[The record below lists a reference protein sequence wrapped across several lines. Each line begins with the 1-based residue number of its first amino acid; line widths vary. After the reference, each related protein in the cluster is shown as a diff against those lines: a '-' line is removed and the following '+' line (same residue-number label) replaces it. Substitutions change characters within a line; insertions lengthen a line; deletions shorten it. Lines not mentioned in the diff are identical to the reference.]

1 MTEKLKA
8 FERILNIMDEL
19 REKCPWDREQ
29 TIESLRI
36 LTIEETYELAEAI
49 TNNDMPNLKEELGD
63 LLLHIVFYAKIG
75 EEQGD
80 FDIASVINELCEK
93 LIRRHP
99 HIYGDMK
106 LENAEEVL
114 VSWEQIKMKEKGKE
128 RKSVLSGVPKSLPAL
143 PKSFRIQQKAKKV
156 GFEWDEISQVW
167 EKVEEEMNELKE
179 AVESGDQRHIE
190 EEFGDVLFSLT
201 NYARF
206 LKVDPEGALEK
217 SNQKFIKRFK
227 KVEEVAKERNQELA
241 DMTLQQMDDIW
252 NEIKGDIH

>member
-1 MTEKLKA
+1 MEEKLKA

-49 TNNDMPNLKEELGD
+49 TKNDMPNIKEELGD

-75 EEQGD
+75 EEKKE
-80 FDIASVINELCEK
+80 FDMAGILNDLCEK

-99 HIYGDMK
+99 HIYGDEK
-106 LENAEEVL
+106 LENSEEVL
-114 VSWEQIKMKEKGKE
+114 VSWEKIKMKEKGKE
-128 RKSVLSGVPKSLPAL
+128 GKSVLSGVPSALPAL
-143 PKSFRIQQKAKKV
+143 VKSFRIQQKAKKV

-167 EKVEEEMNELKE
+167 DKVEEEMTELKE

-190 EEFGDVLFSLT
+190 EEFGDVLFALT
-201 NYARF
+201 NYSRF
-206 LKVDPEGALEK
+206 LKVDPEGALER

-227 KVEEVAKERNQELA
+227 KMEEVAKERNQDLA
-241 DMTLQQMDDIW
+241 DMTLQEMDDIW